1 MTTSEGS
8 LPAGPPARPEA
19 LRLRL
24 AGHAARTAA
33 ALSRVTGRGSGAVI
47 GGRVLLGLAPG
58 AARALAEGRDVTL
71 VSGTNGKTTTAAMLR
86 AAFGVL
92 GPVDG
97 NVEGANTPP
106 GLVSTLARRH
116 GGRVVLETDEGWIP
130 WAVEQVAPSRVVLLN
145 LSRDQLSRHHEV
157 HRLAMTWRRALS
169 AVEVAVANA
178 DDPSVVWPALA
189 ARRVV
194 WVATGQR
201 WTGDSLTCPACGD
214 RVHRHRGTWGCVC
227 GLRRPEPDWW
237 LEGDDLVSASARV
250 RLDVPVPGSFNQAN
264 AAMAVAAAAD
274 AGVPLVEAL
283 AGIGRVVD
291 VAGRYATTDV
301 DGHQVRLLLA
311 KNPAGWLEMLD
322 VVRDTPRALV
332 LAFNSEGVDGRDP
345 SWLYDVPFDRLGAQ
359 HVLVTGRRATDLQV
373 RLELDGVAV
382 TVVDDMRDALAALPP
397 GPVDVVANYTAF
409 QNARRQLK
417 EMTGAARQ

>member
-1 MTTSEGS
+1 MTTSEG
-8 LPAGPPARPEA
+8 PPPRSAA

-33 ALSRVTGRGSGAVI
+33 ALSRMTGRGSGAVI

-169 AVEVAVANA
+169 AVGVVVANA

-214 RVHRHRGTWGCVC
+214 RVHRHCGTWSCVC

-237 LEGDDLVSASARV
+237 LEGDD
-250 RLDVPVPGSFNQAN
+250 
-264 AAMAVAAAAD
+264 
-274 AGVPLVEAL
+274 
-283 AGIGRVVD
+283 
-291 VAGRYATTDV
+291 
-301 DGHQVRLLLA
+301 
-311 KNPAGWLEMLD
+311 
-322 VVRDTPRALV
+322 
-332 LAFNSEGVDGRDP
+332 
-345 SWLYDVPFDRLGAQ
+345 
-359 HVLVTGRRATDLQV
+359 
-373 RLELDGVAV
+373 
-382 TVVDDMRDALAALPP
+382 
-397 GPVDVVANYTAF
+397 
-409 QNARRQLK
+409 
-417 EMTGAARQ
+417 

>member
-1 MTTSEGS
+1 MSVLRTGPRSATIGS
-8 LPAGPPARPEA
+8 A
-19 LRLRL
+19 RLRL
-24 AGHAARTAA
+24 AGQAAKAA
-33 ALSRVTGRGSGAVI
+33 AGLSRATGRGSGAVI
-47 GGRVLLGLAPG
+47 GGRVLLGLAPDAVRTL
-58 AARALAEGRDVTL
+58 AAGRDLTL
-71 VSGTNGKTTTAAMLR
+71 VSGTNGKTTTSALLR

-97 NVEGANTPP
+97 NIEGANTPP
-106 GLVSTLARRH
+106 GLATTLARGH
-116 GGRVVLETDEGWIP
+116 AHRVVLETDEGWVP
-130 WAVEQVAPSRVVLLN
+130 WTVEQAAPSRVVLLN

-157 HRLAMTWRRALS
+157 HRLAAAWQAALS
-169 AVEVAVANA
+169 PVDVAIANA

-189 ARRVV
+189 ARRAV

-214 RVHRHRGTWGCVC
+214 RVRRHDGTWSCVC
-227 GLRRPEPDWW
+227 GLRRPDPDWW
-237 LEGDDLVSASARV
+237 LEGEDLVSASERI
-250 RLDVPVPGSFNQAN
+250 RLDLPVPGSFNRAN

-274 AGVPLVEAL
+274 AGASPAEAAAAL
-283 AGIGRVVD
+283 SRVRD
-291 VAGRYATTDV
+291 VAGRYATTEV

-345 SWLYDVPFDRLGAQ
+345 SWLYDVPFDVLGDQ

-373 RLELDGVAV
+373 RLEMDDVPV
-382 TVVDDMRDALAALPP
+382 TVVADLRDALAKLPP

-409 QNARRQLK
+409 QHARKQLK
-417 EMTGAARQ
+417 EMTDARRQ